1 MTSLPGFHSVLIL
14 KLLQEIYGVNS
25 KLKMKVHERV
35 LVRGMSLLAITAIF
49 QSVIFVACIH
59 KRYVEEQRLL
69 GDDSLPKPQNSILHQ
84 KTAVGRSYQGK
95 GKYNDAVL
103 IIASVPIDEK
113 HVVALW
119 TELECFVGST
129 SRVVISTAYWAKP
142 MMDRLLVDVR
152 RNIPRFASGQ
162 VTIEA
167 HFYDNERYDVGLW
180 CDALQG
186 LKDKYENFALLNDSI
201 FALREFDGILDTL
214 RSKNVSMTSLNHN
227 VDKENR
233 TWHESVF
240 RGFNGDGL
248 SVFMNHS
255 CVPRTH
261 ESFCKNLTRK
271 SPRKAKTVQRKR
283 KRCITKYHE
292 VAMSWEFPRPEQQV
306 IGLYNGTVPEHMRS
320 EETSIFPTWVLNI
333 PYWREDLLEEQ
344 DFPAAKVN
352 QERMIATTND
362 PLLDKCT
369 RFLDRSLIDEIDFSK
384 RELSL
389 KYQ

>member
-1 MTSLPGFHSVLIL
+1 
-14 KLLQEIYGVNS
+14 
-25 KLKMKVHERV
+25 MKVHLRV
-35 LVRGMSLLAITAIF
+35 LVLPLLAITAIF
-49 QSVIFVACIH
+49 QSMIFVVYIFKKC
-59 KRYVEEQRLL
+59 EEQQRLL
-69 GDDSLPKPQNSILHQ
+69 GDASLPSFENSILHPN
-84 KTAVGRSYQGK
+84 TAVGKSYQEK

-103 IIASVPIDEK
+103 IIASVPVEEK

-129 SRVVISTAYWAKP
+129 SHVVISSPYWAKP
-142 MMDRLLVDVR
+142 IMDHLLVYVR
-152 RNIPRFASGQ
+152 KNIPRFASGQ

-167 HFYDNERYDVGLW
+167 HFYDNERYDAGLW

-186 LKDKYENFALLNDSI
+186 LKDKYENFALLNDSV

-248 SVFMNHS
+248 SVFMSHS
-255 CVPRTH
+255 CVPQTH
-261 ESFCKNLTRK
+261 ESFCKTLRRK
-271 SPRKAKTVQRKR
+271 NPKKAKTVQRQR
-283 KRCITKYHE
+283 KRCITTYHE
-292 VAMSWEFPRPEQQV
+292 VAMSWQFPHPEQQV
-306 IGLYNGTVPEHMRS
+306 IGLYNGTVPYHMRS

-333 PYWREDLLEEQ
+333 PYWREVLLEKQ
-344 DFPAAKVN
+344 DFPVAKVN
-352 QERMIATTND
+352 QETMIATTND

-369 RFLDRSLIDEIDFSK
+369 RFLDRSLIDEIDFS
-384 RELSL
+384 RGERSL